1 MMKKPIVILSCDIDE
16 EQRLRQRQEYFQ
28 AVADAGGIPVVMPP
42 FVERSKIEEWLDAVA
57 ADALLLT
64 GGADIDPQ
72 FFREMPLP
80 QLGRVSLQRDVYE
93 AELFDAALCRKLPIM
108 GICRGLQLINVALG
122 GSLYQDMPSQ
132 MGDEFAIH
140 QQTNPGSL
148 TH

>member
-64 GGADIDPQ
+64 GGADIDV
-72 FFREMPLP
+72 RCHSRSWEGYHSKGMCMKRSCLMPP
-80 QLGRVSLQRDVYE
+80 
-93 AELFDAALCRKLPIM
+93 C
-108 GICRGLQLINVALG
+108 VA
-122 GSLYQDMPSQ
+122 SSR
-132 MGDEFAIH
+132 
-140 QQTNPGSL
+140 
-148 TH
+148 